1 MDKNKT
7 AAINPK
13 NNDDMYL
20 LRKKKKKL
28 QRITNIRTLTDQYK
42 WKKMHFLWGQKTG
55 KCLK

>member
-28 QRITNIRTLTDQYK
+28 QRITNIRTLIDQCK